1 MNLTQRLTEL
11 ISACFTGLWIQS
23 HEHEDAL
30 VDIARLCHEQNWRV
44 ATWDLSRGL
53 SITGQA
59 NAEGGQDPLAA
70 LRMLPAL
77 AAPDTSALLVLTN
90 FHRFLQSAEIV
101 QTLIEQ
107 IVAGKQNC
115 TFVLILSPI
124 VQLPVEL
131 EKHFVVVEHELPSRE
146 QLLELASSVA
156 TEEGELPAGPQLDA
170 VLDAAAGLT
179 RFEAESAY
187 SLSLVR
193 HGRLT
198 PAALWEIKSGML
210 KKSGLL
216 TLHRGQETFDQLC
229 GLEAIKTFAR
239 RALRPGVRR
248 ADVRPRGLMLLG
260 VPGTGKSALAKALGN
275 ELGRPTLALDVGSLM
290 AGLVGE
296 TERNIRQA
304 LRIADAMAPC
314 ILYLDEVEKALSGAG
329 SSGSTDSGV
338 TARLF
343 GHFLSWLNDHTSDVF
358 TIATCNDIPKL
369 PPEISRS
376 ERFDAIYFLDLP
388 GPVEKQTIW
397 QLYLTRFE
405 LDAQQPLPDDSS
417 WTGAEIRACC
427 RLAAL
432 LDVPLVE
439 AARNIVPV
447 AVTAAESVDRLRSWA
462 SGRCLDAAQPGIYQ
476 AQSAASKKSK
486 RRVQRDPSNN

>member
-30 VDIARLCHEQNWRV
+30 VDIARLCHQQNWRL

-53 SITGQA
+53 SVTGPA
-59 NAEGGQDPLAA
+59 NSEGGQDPLAA

-101 QTLIEQ
+101 QTLIQEV
-107 IVAGKQNC
+107 VAGKQNR
-115 TFVLILSPI
+115 TFVVILSPI

-156 TEEGELPAGPQLDA
+156 TEEGELPTGPQLDA

-216 TLHRGQETFDQLC
+216 TLHRGQETFDQLG

-275 ELGRPTLALDVGSLM
+275 ELGRPTLALDVGNLM

-314 ILYLDEVEKALSGAG
+314 ILYLDEVEKGLSGVG

-343 GHFLSWLNDHTSDVF
+343 GHF
-358 TIATCNDIPKL
+358 
-369 PPEISRS
+369 
-376 ERFDAIYFLDLP
+376 
-388 GPVEKQTIW
+388 
-397 QLYLTRFE
+397 
-405 LDAQQPLPDDSS
+405 
-417 WTGAEIRACC
+417 
-427 RLAAL
+427 
-432 LDVPLVE
+432 
-439 AARNIVPV
+439 
-447 AVTAAESVDRLRSWA
+447 
-462 SGRCLDAAQPGIYQ
+462 
-476 AQSAASKKSK
+476 
-486 RRVQRDPSNN
+486 